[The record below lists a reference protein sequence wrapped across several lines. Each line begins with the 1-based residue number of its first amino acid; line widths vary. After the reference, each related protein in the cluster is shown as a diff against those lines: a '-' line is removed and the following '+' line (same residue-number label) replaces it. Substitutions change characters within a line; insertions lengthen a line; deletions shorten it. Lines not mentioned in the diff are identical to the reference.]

1 MRGFPEPWQRGELA
15 RLKLVQAGVT
25 RDRVSRGVSSPP
37 PGPHYCQYP
46 ERSAVSNPRGPRPD
60 PIVIYD
66 NVMLGAAATLCFFRS
81 GEITVPA
88 ISAFNERR
96 HLAWGD
102 VAVDRANPPALIKIH
117 LKHSK
122 CDQLGN
128 GVDVVVGRTGTDVC
142 PVTLTLRYVKER
154 GPTAGPF
161 FLRQD
166 GTPLTKAF
174 FVSRV
179 REALLTLGL
188 NPQHYAGHS
197 FRIGGPQ
204 RQGFEDSIIQ
214 ALGRW
219 SSAAFLRYIR
229 TPREHLAAFSRE
241 LARPK

>member
-1 MRGFPEPWQRGELA
+1 M
-15 RLKLVQAGVT
+15 
-25 RDRVSRGVSSPP
+25 
-37 PGPHYCQYP
+37 
-46 ERSAVSNPRGPRPD
+46 
-60 PIVIYD
+60 
-66 NVMLGAAATLCFFRS
+66 
-81 GEITVPA
+81 PA
-88 ISAFNERR
+88 ISAFDEHR
-96 HLAWGD
+96 HLTWGD

-128 GVDVVVGRTGTDVC
+128 GVDVFLGRTGTDVC

-154 GPTAGPF
+154 GPTSGPF

-197 FRIGGPQ
+197 FRIGAATAAAQ
-204 RQGFEDSIIQ
+204 AGFEDSIIQ

-229 TPREHLAAFSRE
+229 TPREHLATYSRE